1 MERSGAIYEIMS
13 WNLLI
18 YKNGP
23 TPQKAESLGDIG
35 AVTKALNEEFPTLVW
50 ESSTEAELPV
60 HRGFSL
66 SLREEGAAVQD
77 IYTNG
82 GFDQIVQLAALCK
95 RMGWSLADAQEGE
108 DVDLNDPQGWYQERN
123 G

>member
-1 MERSGAIYEIMS
+1 MS

-35 AVTKALNEEFPTLVW
+35 VVTKALNGEFPTLVW
-50 ESSTEAELPV
+50 ETSTEAELPV

-66 SLREEGAAVQD
+66 SLRVEGGAVQD

-95 RMGWSLADAQEGE
+95 RQGWVLADAQEGE
-108 DVDLNDPQGWYQERN
+108 DVDLNDPKGWYQERN
-123 G
+123 K